1 METQRFANLLYDES
15 FKIVVGAPG
24 NEPLLIHLIET
35 LIPGKKITE
44 LTNLDKENHG
54 MVPSDKNTT
63 FDLFCKSENGERFIV
78 EMQFAGHDSFRERML
93 VYATYPIRAQ
103 MDRRMREVEEDVK
116 GVMDYSLHPVY
127 VLSLLNFSLPHE
139 SGDAM
144 EEGLVS
150 RYDIRNARN
159 GELMTDALHFVFL
172 ELGRLEAREDE
183 WEKCKTPLERL
194 AYSLKY
200 MHLLKDRPE
209 GYDDDTQRLLYKAGE
224 LAAMTQEQR
233 RYYDN
238 IMTTKFDIL
247 VMKDYARRQGLEEG
261 MAKGKTEGRAEGK
274 AEGIAEGLAQGLAEG
289 KELERR
295 EIAKKLL
302 AAGMDAAAVA
312 AVTGLEP
319 GVVETL

>member
-1 METQRFANLLYDES
+1 
-15 FKIVVGAPG
+15 
-24 NEPLLIHLIET
+24 
-35 LIPGKKITE
+35 
-44 LTNLDKENHG
+44 
-54 MVPSDKNTT
+54 
-63 FDLFCKSENGERFIV
+63 
-78 EMQFAGHDSFRERML
+78 
-93 VYATYPIRAQ
+93 
-103 MDRRMREVEEDVK
+103 
-116 GVMDYSLHPVY
+116 
-127 VLSLLNFSLPHE
+127 
-139 SGDAM
+139 
-144 EEGLVS
+144 
-150 RYDIRNARN
+150 
-159 GELMTDALHFVFL
+159 
-172 ELGRLEAREDE
+172 
-183 WEKCKTPLERL
+183 
-194 AYSLKY
+194 

-261 MAKGKTEGRAEGK
+261 EKKGLSKGRIEGRAEGK

-312 AVTGLEP
+312 AVTGLELA
-319 GVVETL
+319 VVETL